1 MNTFKSSAELKGIS
15 KDQLFGHYG
24 TMVGALLLMGLAA
37 LLITY
42 IPSMLITAQTIPE
55 LIIYYLISF
64 IVSLLVGILA
74 SGEAYLYLK
83 LICGQPVFAGD
94 IFYGFK
100 AHPDKA
106 ILLQFVLSLT
116 TYIGSAPMMIFYY
129 LYLTTAR
136 TSYLLLMSIFCVIG
150 MAVIFIINLMLSQV
164 FFLLQDFPQYS
175 AKELLKMS
183 CRIMKG
189 HKGRLF
195 YISVSF
201 LPLYI
206 LGTFSF
212 CIAFLWLIPYTNTVM
227 ANFYMDLMKNRNR
240 IQKQNQTV
248 MPENMVMQRNAD
260 VQDNSAI
267 QGNVDVQDN
276 STIQGNAGIQG
287 NTAIQGN
294 EGIQG
299 DMAVQEN
306 AVIQG
311 DMAIQENAEI
321 QGADLRKEEITDR
334 ENILLK
340 ENLEPSVSPQDK
352 VMATEGSVAQEDT
365 SVEESKEY

>member
-201 LPLYI
+201 LPLYM

-240 IQKQNQTV
+240 IQKQNQTI
-248 MPENMVMQRNAD
+248 MPENMAMQRNAD
-260 VQDNSAI
+260 VQENSAI
-267 QGNVDVQDN
+267 QGNVDVQEN
-276 STIQGNAGIQG
+276 STIQGNRNVQG
-287 NTAIQGN
+287 NTTIQGN

-299 DMAVQEN
+299 DMAIQEN

-311 DMAIQENAEI
+311 DMAIQGNAEI

-340 ENLEPSVSPQDK
+340 ENLEPSVSLQDK
-352 VMATEGSVAQEDT
+352 ATVTEGSVAQEDT
-365 SVEESKEY
+365 SIEESKEY